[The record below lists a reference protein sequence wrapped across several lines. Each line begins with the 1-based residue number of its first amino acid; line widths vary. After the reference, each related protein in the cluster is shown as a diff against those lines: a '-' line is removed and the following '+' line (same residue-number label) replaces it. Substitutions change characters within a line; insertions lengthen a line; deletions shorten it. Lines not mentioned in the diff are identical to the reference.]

1 MRRPAERRAQATVEW
16 LAVIVAVAV
25 ALTAGGLAAR
35 QVARH
40 VAERLDP
47 PPADQLDPRSL
58 TAAVRGEANAP
69 SLQGAQVWLAEEHGE
84 TLARRRITA
93 AVVAELQRAHPRW
106 GEDLR
111 VTGTSRRSPPSAA
124 TLRSAIATEVRIVTA
139 AEERAAGMG
148 PSARERAAAG
158 AASLAWSGIGALAQR
173 IARPLG
179 LAVGVVRALLSVQA
193 DEPMQEPGTRAGD
206 VIACRPTSALITG
219 RGLPAGRRIGG
230 LWRIG
235 VLRDGRLI
243 LDAVR
248 NGASP
253 CRLPAGR

>member
-1 MRRPAERRAQATVEW
+1 MRRPAERRGQATVEW
-16 LAVIVAVAV
+16 LALIVAVAA
-25 ALTAGGLAAR
+25 ALTAGSLAAS

-40 VAERLDP
+40 IAERLDP
-47 PPADQLDPRSL
+47 PPDDQLDPSTL

-93 AVVAELQRAHPRW
+93 AVVAELLRAHPRW
-106 GEDLR
+106 GEDVRLAG
-111 VTGTSRRSPPSAA
+111 VSRLSPSPAA
-124 TLRSAIATEVRIVTA
+124 MLRSEATTEVRIITA
-139 AEERAAGMG
+139 ADERAAGMH
-148 PSARERAAAG
+148 PDAHERAAAG

-206 VIACRPTSALITG
+206 VIVCRPTSALITG

-230 LWRIG
+230 LWRVG

-248 NGASP
+248 NGTSP